1 MRSVVRIL
9 VTMPIELPGVE
20 SFAVRAGHASGEL
33 LCMFELMSS
42 EEWLVRESM
51 ESICDNTSS
60 GDQLLHCSWFEVP
73 SLAVPFHNGILFM

>member
-42 EEWLVRESM
+42 EEWLE
-51 ESICDNTSS
+51 N
-60 GDQLLHCSWFEVP
+60 QWNP
-73 SLAVPFHNGILFM
+73 

>member
-9 VTMPIELPGVE
+9 VTMPIELPDVE

-42 EEWLVRESM
+42 EEWLE
-51 ESICDNTSS
+51 N
-60 GDQLLHCSWFEVP
+60 QWNP
-73 SLAVPFHNGILFM
+73 